1 LSEKK
6 IMEGKNPDPS
16 SKSDKNPSKKA
27 IKPKGAPGKPELAST
42 LAGKGNAL
50 LMLLISYS
58 LMIK

>member
-1 LSEKK
+1 
-6 IMEGKNPDPS
+6 MEGKNPDPS